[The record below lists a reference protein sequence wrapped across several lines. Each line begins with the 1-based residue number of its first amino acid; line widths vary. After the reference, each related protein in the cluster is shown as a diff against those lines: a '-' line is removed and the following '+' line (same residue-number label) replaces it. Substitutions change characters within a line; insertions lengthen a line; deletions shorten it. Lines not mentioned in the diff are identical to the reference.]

1 MSKYYFSALMVLGM
15 ASLWGVHVY
24 VVHPDVLVSF
34 AEDDEDLGEQLG
46 YGTTFPEVEYD
57 DDEAMFSPREPAGVY
72 SHVSSRRGRRKR
84 PKRGASTNH
93 KGTDYQMSCGTA
105 VPARQS
111 GTVSK
116 TGWAKGYGKL
126 VAINHGGC
134 RAIYAH
140 LSSVR
145 VRKGQ
150 HVGGGTIIGRSGR
163 TGISTGCH
171 LHYESCSRLYA
182 ELGLPGGEDQQ
193 STPPATPSVA
203 AYGEE

>member
-1 MSKYYFSALMVLGM
+1 MVLGM
-15 ASLWGVHVY
+15 TSLWGVHLY
-24 VVHPDVLVSF
+24 VAHPDVLVTF
-34 AEDDEDLGEQLG
+34 AADDEDLGEQLG
-46 YGTTFPEVEYD
+46 YGSTYPEIEYD

-93 KGTDYQMSCGTA
+93 KGTDYQMSCGTS

-116 TGWAKGYGKL
+116 TGWARGYGKL

-145 VRKGQ
+145 VGRGQ
-150 HVGGGTIIGRSGR
+150 RVGAGTIIGRSGR
-163 TGISTGCH
+163 TGIATGCH
-171 LHYESCSRLYA
+171 LHYESCSSLYA
-182 ELGLPGGEDQQ
+182 ELSLPEGDDQQ
-193 STPPATPSVA
+193 QETSPSTPTVA
-203 AYGEE
+203 AFEEE